1 MPKAYDIAI
10 LGATAAGY
18 VAAIT
23 LAKKGRQVVV
33 LAAPGSRTESPLAD
47 WLPADVVK
55 ACPALR
61 LAKAAGTDAPFK
73 QFWVHSDAFD
83 RQAVCRFRSP
93 AGFVFRSAQLLKT
106 LAAKADRAGVDRAR
120 FKDPP
125 EIAPHEREVSVRA
138 RAAGTGSARRAP
150 REFRASILLI
160 AQGRPADVVAR
171 LSLPVR
177 HPPRGRLTVS
187 GLDVPLTAAGA
198 RRKLGP
204 GLHIVASGRGD
215 GMGMFFLVRGCVHL
229 RVIWSDPSGVNGADE
244 LAHLVSRLQ
253 AASLLPAKL
262 RLSSASAA
270 MWRPPGGVALDL
282 ETHLAKRTLMIGTA
296 GGFASAMTGQT
307 VDPSVRSALAAADV
321 AHRALRSPRPQ
332 DILAEYKNHWRDEL
346 ADRIRP
352 PGSSMGML
360 MPMVLSNQAMTR
372 RFARAFLYGE
382 NI

>member
-1 MPKAYDIAI
+1 MPKAYDIAV

-18 VAAIT
+18 AAAIT
-23 LAKKGRQVVV
+23 LAKKGHKVVA
-33 LAAPGSRTESPLAD
+33 LAAPASRTESPLAD
-47 WLPADVVK
+47 WLPADVMK

-61 LAKAAGTDAPFK
+61 LAKAAGTDAPFT
-73 QFWVHSDAFD
+73 QFWVHSGNFD

-93 AGFVFRSAQLLKT
+93 AGFVFRSAQLLKA

-125 EIAPHEREVSVRA
+125 EIAPDEREVSIRA
-138 RAAGTGSARRAP
+138 GAAGPGSARPTP
-150 REFRASILLI
+150 REFRAGVLLI

-187 GLDVPLTAAGA
+187 GMDIPLTATGA

-204 GLHIVASGRGD
+204 GLHVVASDGGD
-215 GMGMFFLVRGCVHL
+215 GMGMFFLVRGRVHL
-229 RVIWSDPSGVNGADE
+229 RVIRSDPSDVNGADE
-244 LAHLVSRLQ
+244 LARFVSRLQ
-253 AASLLPAKL
+253 AAGLLPARL

-270 MWRPPGGVALDL
+270 VWRPPAGVALDL

-307 VDPSVRSALAAADV
+307 VDPSTRSALAAADV

-332 DILAEYKNHWRDEL
+332 DVLAEYKNRWRDEL

-352 PGSSMGML
+352 PGSTMDML
-360 MPMVLSNQAMTR
+360 MPMVLSNQAMAR